1 MSGSRRTPV
10 MIDVTRKPVSYR
22 EATAMGRIRLK
33 PDTIKAI
40 VEGRVEKGDVLQI
53 ASIAAIMAVKKT
65 PEIVPLCH
73 PLPITGVNVDFNIG
87 EDYIEVTVNVKTK
100 AETGVE
106 MEALTGAS
114 AALLAIWDT
123 VKKYEKDD
131 AGQYPHTFIEEIRV
145 IEKIKKI
152 ESAKS

>member
-40 VEGRVEKGDVLQI
+40 VEGRVEKGDALQI